1 VIAQGEVRWAD
12 LGEPTGSEPGFRRPI
27 PVVQCDPFNRS
38 GIATT
43 VCVPLT
49 SNLGWA
55 AAPGNVRLTSKAT
68 GLPKESV
75 ANVSQV
81 LTLDKSALTTRVGR
95 LPAARLQ
102 EIISGVLIVLGR

>member
-1 VIAQGEVRWAD
+1 
-12 LGEPTGSEPGFRRPI
+12 
-27 PVVQCDPFNRS
+27 
-38 GIATT
+38 
-43 VCVPLT
+43 
-49 SNLGWA
+49 
-55 AAPGNVRLTSKAT
+55 
-68 GLPKESV
+68 V